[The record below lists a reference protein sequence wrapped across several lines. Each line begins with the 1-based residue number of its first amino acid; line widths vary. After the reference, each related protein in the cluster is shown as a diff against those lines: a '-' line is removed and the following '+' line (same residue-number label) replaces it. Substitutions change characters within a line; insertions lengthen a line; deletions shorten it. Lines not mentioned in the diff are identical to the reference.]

1 MKQNTGLTRRQYLT
15 RFSRTARWLLGTAD
29 AAEAISDYRE
39 LVFQEG
45 RDESKLVEELGDPV
59 QAAWLLTD
67 AREYKRWQRALAILV
82 CCVLF
87 CAGWAYNGLP
97 FYWQVVPYFG
107 APWETFIQFLL
118 PVAAAEFLTVCW
130 FRRKKEDT
138 GPMTWRLLLA
148 LAAAALVGGI
158 VMLQAWRVFDMT
170 WYVPIPGKQDHFQ
183 SSPEF
188 GAVRMLF
195 LYTGFLAPLAGVAG
209 LYLARC
215 HDRRWAAFFLL
226 CLTVSVLC
234 IISQEIIGRTNG
246 HDWDSGMMQMMRR
259 KLFYWLLPTTGAGVI
274 GAGVVL
280 K

>member
-107 APWETFIQFLL
+107 APRSLSIFSCRWQ
-118 PVAAAEFLTVCW
+118 
-130 FRRKKEDT
+130 RRS
-138 GPMTWRLLLA
+138 
-148 LAAAALVGGI
+148 
-158 VMLQAWRVFDMT
+158 F
-170 WYVPIPGKQDHFQ
+170 
-183 SSPEF
+183 
-188 GAVRMLF
+188 
-195 LYTGFLAPLAGVAG
+195 
-209 LYLARC
+209 
-215 HDRRWAAFFLL
+215 
-226 CLTVSVLC
+226 
-234 IISQEIIGRTNG
+234 
-246 HDWDSGMMQMMRR
+246 
-259 KLFYWLLPTTGAGVI
+259 
-274 GAGVVL
+274 
-280 K
+280 